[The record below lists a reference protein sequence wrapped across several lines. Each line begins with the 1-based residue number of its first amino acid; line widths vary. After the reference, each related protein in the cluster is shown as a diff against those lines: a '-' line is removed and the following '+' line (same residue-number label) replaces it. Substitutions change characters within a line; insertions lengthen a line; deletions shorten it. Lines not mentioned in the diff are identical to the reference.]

1 MAYASFPQGD
11 SNFNNRSHSPFSNP
25 NQLASD
31 KTVLAKSFGYMS
43 LGLAVSAAVAFLVSY
58 LFAYVLVWTADP
70 STGELSS
77 SVSTGY
83 VIFLI
88 ATLLGLLIDGIIV
101 NAVIVKNKHSAW
113 VPYIIYCVLMGAFL
127 SSFMMLG
134 IDFAT
139 IGESFLLTSA
149 AFLVMFLIG
158 YFSKAN
164 LNILGMVL
172 SLVLILG
179 LVFVSF
185 WGITILVSGRAW
197 DYYLYDL
204 VVSGAILLVS
214 ILAVSI
220 DAYNIKRVIATGDGM
235 KNLALFCAYSM
246 YCDYV
251 VLLVRVLR
259 VLVILKGKD
268 K

>member
-1 MAYASFPQGD
+1 MAYASYPQGGSD
-11 SNFNNRSHSPFSNP
+11 RNGSPFSSQ
-25 NQLASD
+25 NQAVSN

-43 LGLAVSAAVAFLVSY
+43 LGLAISAAVAFLVSF
-58 LFAYVLVWTADP
+58 LFVKVLAWTADP
-70 STGELSS
+70 STGELSNG
-77 SVSTGY
+77 VANAY

-88 ATLLGLLIDGIIV
+88 VSLLGLLIDGIIV
-101 NAVIVKNKHSAW
+101 NATIVKNKRSAW
-113 VPYIIYCVLMGAFL
+113 VPYIIYCILMGAFL

-139 IGESFLLTSA
+139 IGESFLLASA
-149 AFLVMFLIG
+149 AFLAMFLIG

-164 LNILGMVL
+164 LNVFGMAL

-179 LVFVSF
+179 LFFALF
-185 WGITILVSGRAW
+185 WGITILVSGRSW

-204 VVSGAILLVS
+204 VISGVILLVS
-214 ILAVSI
+214 ILVVAI
-220 DAYNIKRVIATGDGM
+220 DAYNIKRLIANGEGM
-235 KNLALFCAYSM
+235 KNLALFCAFSM

-251 VLLVRVLR
+251 VLLVRVLY
-259 VLVILKGKD
+259 VLTLLKGKN